1 MALFTILI
9 VEDSETSGLLIQSL
23 FEETGRYK
31 ANIAM
36 TGTKALHFVKKEI
49 PNLILLDIMLPD
61 IDGYTILKRLK
72 MNHTTKNIPVIMV
85 SAKNRTADI
94 EKAMKLGAIDYIVK
108 PIGVNNLFA
117 RVETFRLSAEN
128 E

>member
-36 TGTKALHFVKKEI
+36 TGTKAFHFIKKEI
-49 PNLILLDIMLPD
+49 PDLILLDIMLPD

-72 MNHTTKNIPVIMV
+72 MNHATRDIPVIMV
-85 SAKNRTADI
+85 SAKNHSADI
-94 EKAMKLGAIDYIVK
+94 EKAMKLGATDYIVK
-108 PIGVNNLFA
+108 PIGINNLFE
-117 RVETFRLSAEN
+117 RVESFRLSDEK